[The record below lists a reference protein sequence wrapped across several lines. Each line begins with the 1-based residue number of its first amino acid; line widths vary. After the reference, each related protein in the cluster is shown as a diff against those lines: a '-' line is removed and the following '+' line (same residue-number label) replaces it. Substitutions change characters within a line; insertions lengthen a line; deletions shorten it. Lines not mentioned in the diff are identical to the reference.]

1 MVGPPEPEPTTSASR
16 GVLGPGSRRG
26 LLGPGSDGDDDDGSI
41 YIDNYILVMVLV
53 AKIRAITCR
62 MIMMKGKKPKGTRQ
76 KLLSGFCPLRGYPPP
91 S

>member
-26 LLGPGSDGDDDDGSI
+26 LLGSGSDGDDDDEDDDDDDDI
-41 YIDNYILVMVLV
+41 YMDDYILVMVLV

-62 MIMMKGKKPKGTRQ
+62 MIMMKGTKPKGTRQ
-76 KLLSGFCPLRGYPPP
+76 KLLSGFVR
-91 S
+91 

>member
-26 LLGPGSDGDDDDGSI
+26 LLGPGSDGDDDDDDDDDDDCAI
-41 YIDNYILVMVLV
+41 YIDDYILVMVLV
-53 AKIRAITCR
+53 AKIRAMTCR
-62 MIMMKGKKPKGTRQ
+62 MIMMKGIKPKGRV
-76 KLLSGFCPLRGYPPP
+76 KKSGYF

>member
-26 LLGPGSDGDDDDGSI
+26 LLGPGSDGDDDDDDDGSV

-53 AKIRAITCR
+53 AKIRSMTCR
-62 MIMMKGKKPKGTRQ
+62 MILMKGTKPIGRVKN
-76 KLLSGFCPLRGYPPP
+76 KWFS
-91 S
+91 